1 MPTIRDRPPG
11 WVPGPAVDGIIHED
25 PLSESDEDKEEEDS
39 ASHWWHNFGEEAGD
53 KFDDNE
59 EDEPLARR
67 NKRWCSHIDGEGVD
81 QMKRGHLTKHNNQPY
96 TIAITIILKLTLILT
111 VV

>member
-11 WVPGPAVDGIIHED
+11 WVPGPAVDDIIHED
-25 PLSESDEDKEEEDS
+25 PLSKSDEDKEEEDN
-39 ASHWWHNFGEEAGD
+39 ASHLWHNFGEEAGD

-67 NKRWCSHIDGEGVD
+67 NKRWCSHSDGEGVAFD
-81 QMKRGHLTKHNNQPY
+81 QTQQSALHDSNNNNININMNIDGCLNY
-96 TIAITIILKLTLILT
+96 
-111 VV
+111 